1 MSHGNQLH
9 GHKDTTEIS
18 QGLSHVKAT
27 ATDTPNCQTQ
37 SLPFGWLV
45 PRGLIPDRDE
55 RTSTDG
61 TLETR
66 QEREINGERSTDNS
80 QT

>member
-18 QGLSHVKAT
+18 QGLSHVRAT
-27 ATDTPNCQTQ
+27 STDTPNCQTQ

-45 PRGLIPDRDE
+45 PRGLIPDRVGKPQPME
-55 RTSTDG
+55 RKKLG
-61 TLETR
+61 RKEK
-66 QEREINGERSTDNS
+66 
-80 QT
+80 

>member
-1 MSHGNQLH
+1 MFHGNQLH
-9 GHKDTTEIS
+9 GHKDTIEIS

-45 PRGLIPDRDE
+45 PRGLIPSRVE
-55 RTSTDG
+55 ST
-61 TLETR
+61 TTKEQKKL
-66 QEREINGERSTDNS
+66 REKRK
-80 QT
+80 